1 MSSNK
6 EDKVKKMP
14 KKRGRKP
21 KSNITVNKN
30 PVFDQ
35 KIDNLVVCLKKK
47 NNEDHTSNDIPGY
60 IKESCYIDENEN
72 NNSDLLCW
80 NCCHSFHN
88 NNKKEIPI
96 NYDNDIF
103 HTYGNFCSFECG
115 GRYLINNFNGSELWE
130 KISLLNIYYNISTN
144 KRDKLRMAPPI
155 QYLSRFGGNLSIDE
169 YRKHSSYTDCIVN
182 LPTIIPVYNTFHKYD
197 AKIKQNENK
206 EYNLFRK
213 KPLKND
219 NNILET
225 MNIKQ

>member
-1 MSSNK
+1 MSSNS
-6 EDKVKKMP
+6 EVPSKKIP

-21 KSNITVNKN
+21 KSNITINKN

-47 NNEDHTSNDIPGY
+47 TDLENNPVDIPGY
-60 IKESCYIDENEN
+60 VQENCYINEDN
-72 NNSDLLCW
+72 KSDLLCW

-88 NNKKEIPI
+88 NSKKEIPI

-130 KISLLNIYYNISTN
+130 KISLLNIYYNICTN
-144 KRDKLRMAPPI
+144 KKGKLRIAPPVS
-155 QYLSRFGGNLSIDE
+155 YLKHFGGDLSIDD
-169 YRKHSSYTDCIVN
+169 YRKNSSFTDCIVN

-197 AKIKQNENK
+197 AKIKQNDNK
-206 EYNLFRK
+206 EYNLYRK